1 MRYII
6 ISDIST
12 ADMLSTNFKEKIKDI
27 ASDEAFVFI
36 NWIKG
41 TSTYGERFF
50 YDVLII
56 RQLSFPRF
64 FMRFSFANLLWNRL
78 ISIKSKL
85 MNFNLNEKDIEKIPF
100 HDKCKI
106 LNNNLVLV
114 AKDFQYHAE
123 GFSKEII

>member
-41 TSTYGERFF
+41 TST
-50 YDVLII
+50 
-56 RQLSFPRF
+56 
-64 FMRFSFANLLWNRL
+64 
-78 ISIKSKL
+78 
-85 MNFNLNEKDIEKIPF
+85 
-100 HDKCKI
+100 
-106 LNNNLVLV
+106 
-114 AKDFQYHAE
+114 
-123 GFSKEII
+123 

>member
-1 MRYII
+1 
-6 ISDIST
+6 
-12 ADMLSTNFKEKIKDI
+12 MLSTNFKEKIKDI

-64 FMRFSFANLLWNRL
+64 FMRFSFANFAMEQIN
-78 ISIKSKL
+78 INK
-85 MNFNLNEKDIEKIPF
+85 
-100 HDKCKI
+100 
-106 LNNNLVLV
+106 V
-114 AKDFQYHAE
+114 
-123 GFSKEII
+123 